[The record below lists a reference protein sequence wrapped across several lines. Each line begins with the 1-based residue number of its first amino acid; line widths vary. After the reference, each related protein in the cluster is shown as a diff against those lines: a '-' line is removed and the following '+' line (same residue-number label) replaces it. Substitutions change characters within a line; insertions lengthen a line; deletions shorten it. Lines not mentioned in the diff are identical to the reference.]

1 MMIDYELNQKEDGEM
16 EWLEQNV
23 VEKLINIA
31 STAEPTI
38 HECLIMWL
46 KISLGI
52 YGHAYNFY
60 NH

>member
-1 MMIDYELNQKEDGEM
+1 MIDYESNQEKDGEM
-16 EWLEQNV
+16 EWPEQNV

-31 STAEPTI
+31 LTAKHTI
-38 HECLIMWL
+38 HECLIVWL

-52 YGHAYNFY
+52 CGHAYNFY